1 MARAPRI
8 PRLTVTD
15 SEVRAALRLRY
26 PAGTFALMEEVGNGT
41 GFKCNR
47 HADAV
52 AVGLW
57 PSRGLFVE
65 GIEIKVGRSDW
76 LKELSQPDKAD
87 DIAKWCDFWW
97 VAAGSDDIV
106 REGELPPNWGLLVLK
121 GGKML
126 CKKQAPKLDPQALDR
141 AFVAAMFR
149 RVHEGQTAV
158 AEHARR
164 QGFDDGVT
172 RGPEQHQ
179 REVDR
184 LKSEI
189 GALETSIKRFEEASG
204 VDLDRY
210 HGGNVGK
217 ALKALMQLR
226 GWHVQEADEIVAR
239 AAEDMERAAKSLR
252 DYEQRIRRERELVA
266 TLPTD
271 DEARKAAANG

>member
-1 MARAPRI
+1 VARTPRI

-15 SEVRAALRLRY
+15 GEVRAALRLRY

-41 GFKCNR
+41 GFACNR

-65 GIEIKVGRSDW
+65 GIEIKVHRGDW
-76 LKELSQPDKAD
+76 LKELAQPEKAD

-97 VAAGSDDIV
+97 VAAGTDEIV

-121 GGKML
+121 GDKL
-126 CKKQAPKLDPQALDR
+126 YCKKQAPKLAPQPLDR
-141 AFVAAMFR
+141 TFVAAMFR
-149 RVHEGQTAV
+149 RVHEAQTAV
-158 AEHARR
+158 AAHARS

-184 LKSEI
+184 LKTDIELTKNRISH
-189 GALETSIKRFEEASG
+189 FEEASG
-204 VDLDRY
+204 LEIDHY
-210 HGGNVGK
+210 HGGSIGK
-217 ALKALMQLR
+217 AVKAFMKLR
-226 GWHVQEADEIVAR
+226 GFHHPEADEIVAR
-239 AAEDMERAAKSLR
+239 AAEDLERGAKQLR
-252 DYEQRIRRERELVA
+252 DYEVRIKAERELVA
-266 TLPTD
+266 KLP
-271 DEARKAAANG
+271 EQEAANG

>member
-8 PRLTVTD
+8 PRLTITD

-41 GFKCNR
+41 GFGCNR

-57 PSRGLFVE
+57 PSRGLFIE
-65 GIEIKVGRSDW
+65 GIEIKVSRGDW
-76 LKELSQPDKAD
+76 MRELAQPGKAD
-87 DIAKWCDFWW
+87 DIAKWCAFWR
-97 VAAGSDDIV
+97 VAAGTEDIV
-106 REGELPPNWGLLVLK
+106 REDELPPNWGLLVLK

-126 CKKQAPKLDPQALDR
+126 CKKQAPKLEPQALDR
-141 AFVAAMFR
+141 SFVAAMFR
-149 RVHEGQTAV
+149 RVHEGQAAV

-164 QGFDDGVT
+164 AGFDDGVT

-184 LKSEI
+184 LKNDI
-189 GALETSIKRFEEASG
+189 TMMQGRIAKFQEASG
-204 VDLDRY
+204 VEIDHY

-217 ALKALMQLR
+217 ALKQLLQLR
-226 GWHVQEADEIVAR
+226 GWGAQEPDEIVAR
-239 AAEDMERAAKSLR
+239 AAEDLERGAKQLR
-252 DYEQRIRRERELVA
+252 DYQERIKRERELVA
-266 TLPTD
+266 TLPVA
-271 DEARKAAANG
+271 EELEAANG

>member
-1 MARAPRI
+1 MARTPRV

-15 SEVRAALRLRY
+15 VQVRAALRLRY

-65 GIEIKVGRSDW
+65 GIEIKVHRGDW
-76 LKELSQPDKAD
+76 LKELAQPEKAD
-87 DIAKWCDFWW
+87 DIARWCDFWW
-97 VAAGSDDIV
+97 VAAGTDDIV

-121 GGKML
+121 GEKL
-126 CKKQAPKLDPQALDR
+126 YCKKQAPKLEPQALDR

-149 RVHEGQTAV
+149 RVHEGQVAV

-184 LKSEI
+184 LKSD
-189 GALETSIKRFEEASG
+189 LESLRTRIARFEEASG
-204 VDLDRY
+204 VEIDHY
-210 HGGNVGK
+210 HSGNVGA
-217 ALKALMQLR
+217 ALKTLMQLR
-226 GWHVQEADEIVAR
+226 GWHVQEADAIVAR
-239 AAEDMERAAKSLR
+239 AAEDMERGAKQLR
-252 DYEQRIRRERELVA
+252 DYEQRIKRERELVA
-266 TLPTD
+266 TLPD
-271 DEARKAAANG
+271 GDEARRAG